1 MKPAIGILKS
11 PHIIVSKPKDVG
23 RLFQKSQFGQPTAE
37 NYLKLN
43 YIESAFLL
51 EEEKIIIYK
60 DDKTIDFAALI
71 SIAIKDDEL
80 FEDKY
85 LVFRELRKRGI
96 QTRIANQDEFTFV
109 CTKKDND
116 FEDEKTY
123 YICVFSERQKPSL
136 FQLKQLITAAERF
149 HGFLW
154 IGIVDEEGDITYYET
169 NIVFPKGENKHGSYK
184 PAIGVFLSNR
194 VLIFEE
200 EIGKRLHTNEF
211 FGRPF
216 ADGLQLSHVE
226 ALYLM
231 NNDML
236 TCVDL
241 AQDKIISKEEF
252 IQKASQ
258 KQVDLPLRYQVFMD
272 LKKQGLIVKTG
283 FKFGTHFRAYMKEP
297 FRSHAEYI
305 IHAID
310 ESYETQWSEISRAV
324 RLAHAVN
331 KTLLF
336 ALITDQEKPQYISLL
351 RLRP

>member
-1 MKPAIGILKS
+1 MS
-11 PHIIVSKPKDVG
+11 FVFVSKPKDIG
-23 RLFQKSQFGQPTAE
+23 RLFQKSQFGQP
-37 NYLKLN
+37 NSDNQLKLN

-51 EEEKIIIYK
+51 EEDKINIYK
-60 DDKTIDFAALI
+60 NDQKIDFATLI

-96 QTRIANQDEFTFV
+96 QTRITDKEEFTFI
-109 CTKKDND
+109 CTKKEND
-116 FEDEKTY
+116 SDDEKTY

-136 FQLKQLITAAERF
+136 FQLKTLINAAERF
-149 HGFLW
+149 NGFLW
-154 IGIVDEEGDITYYET
+154 LGIVDEEGDITYYET
-169 NIVFPKGENKHGSYK
+169 NIVLPKGENKYK
-184 PAIGVFLSNR
+184 NYEPTTGVFLSNR
-194 VLIFEE
+194 VLIFRE
-200 EIGKRLHTNEF
+200 EIGKILHTNEF

-231 NNDML
+231 NNEML
-236 TCVDL
+236 TCVDP
-241 AQDKIISKEEF
+241 IYNRTISREEF
-252 IQKASQ
+252 IHKASQ
-258 KQVDLPLRYQVFMD
+258 KQADLSLRYLVFKD

-336 ALITDQEKPQYISLL
+336 ALITDQEKPEYVSLL